1 MSGTETRHAA
11 VAQTPDAW
19 SAERARPIPLIEALA
34 LARAS
39 VAELTGLPID
49 GISASEPDGAGGWN
63 VTVEV
68 VEAAARMGENDL
80 LSAFQAHIA
89 HDGSL
94 AGYSRLHRYRREEG

>member
-1 MSGTETRHAA
+1 VSGAETRHAA
-11 VAQTPDAW
+11 DGRTPDAW

-34 LARAS
+34 LARTS

-49 GISASEPDGAGGWN
+49 GISASEPDGAGGWT

-68 VEAAARMGENDL
+68 VEAAARIGENDL

-89 HDGSL
+89 RDGSL
-94 AGYSRLHRYRREEG
+94 AGYSRLRRYRREEG